1 MTCEHSV
8 EPRRP
13 TTCLKCG
20 REVSG
25 RWLRSL
31 ERERDLALR
40 ASEEPEF
47 TESLVRFAQ
56 FRSGSSQV
64 RRLSSRNFRLDV
76 MEELADALNYLCW
89 LDDSKAVRGEGGL
102 NAGELA
108 ALQHVTLAWRWLH
121 LGGDA

>member
-1 MTCEHSV
+1 VTCEHSV

-31 ERERDLALR
+31 KRERDLALR

-89 LDDSKAVRGEGGL
+89 LDDQRTVRGEGGL

-108 ALQHVTLAWRWLH
+108 CLQHVTLAWRWLH
-121 LGGDA
+121 VGGDA